1 MSHLI
6 LLAPEDLRRN
16 VGRGTDGGL
25 WLRVVKGRLGV
36 AKVADLDIGKG
47 VAIRGRGKER
57 VLELKVAVANS
68 L

>member
-1 MSHLI
+1 
-6 LLAPEDLRRN
+6 
-16 VGRGTDGGL
+16 
-25 WLRVVKGRLGV
+25 VVKGRLGV